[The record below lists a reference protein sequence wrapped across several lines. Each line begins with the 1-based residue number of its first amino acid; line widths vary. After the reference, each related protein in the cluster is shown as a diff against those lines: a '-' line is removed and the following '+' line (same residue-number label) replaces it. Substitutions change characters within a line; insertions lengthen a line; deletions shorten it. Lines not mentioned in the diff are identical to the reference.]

1 MKRYL
6 ICYWTERNDVSTD
19 LEEIVEA
26 DNIMEALEKFTS
38 SRVFK
43 SIDSVSLIVN
53 PNYIPDF
60 DMGFEDGYL
69 ACLKDLGLKLRYS
82 KK

>member
-26 DNIMEALEKFTS
+26 DNIMEALEKFTAS
-38 SRVFK
+38 KVFK

-53 PNYIPDF
+53 HNYRPEF
-60 DMGFEDGYL
+60 DYETRM
-69 ACLKDLGLKLRYS
+69 
-82 KK
+82 